1 MTAADEHR
9 RRPAPE
15 LAFRAIRDCRRWR
28 EHGRRDAEAGAA
40 RLSHRLPKLPMSAS
54 AAETEARFRKAMA
67 MRASAS
73 DEFEHFS
80 NPQILDDSARAS
92 RRAVGT
98 RDMG

>member
-1 MTAADEHR
+1 
-9 RRPAPE
+9 
-15 LAFRAIRDCRRWR
+15 
-28 EHGRRDAEAGAA
+28 
-40 RLSHRLPKLPMSAS
+40 MSAS